1 MPKHVPWWEKPV
13 RVLQF
18 NIEDRYGRIV
28 PEINGKELVDL
39 AEKLHANVLVI
50 FARDAWGRTFYRGAG
65 TGPEHPKM
73 KGDIVREAVEEG
85 KKRGIKVVVMIGHTA
100 NKYLFH
106 NHSEWAQINVHGEQ
120 ILLEHVPCQANRY
133 EPEWPQLCINSPFIE
148 YVKKE
153 IEEVHRLD
161 VDGVFLDSFRY
172 QPDIERACYCQW
184 CRKRFREEHGY
195 DMPTEPRWGDSRWR
209 TLWEWRY
216 KVVVERLKELYELS
230 KKIDPDKVFMYNSHP
245 GGWAGRT
252 NRVVELARDYIDAVF
267 AECSEV
273 DHQPPGFITE
283 MTKLTRAMSGGKP
296 VWSSRNYFHLYRT
309 ISSTTPLAIRQG
321 LREAILGGG
330 SPWLLIFSIS
340 YKQDPKALE
349 AAEQVFKE
357 HEKIEEYLYKAKPLY
372 YVGILVS
379 NHTRDYYGK
388 EHPEKY
394 IDGIRGDY
402 YALVHNHLPVEFIA
416 ERDAENSDYL
426 ARFKVLIVEN
436 TVCMKDSIASAIEKY
451 VERGG
456 GLVTTYL
463 SGTRDEF
470 CVRRYDFAYKE
481 VIGGSMIGV
490 LRSPWTYIVVDDKK
504 HPILEGIDKLI
515 PWGDMSYE
523 FKVSRATPNMGWH
536 AMLDY
541 VEGEV
546 LAHVGLPA
554 CNWGHEYALGRSPP
568 PLATVTKLPAIIVN
582 KYGEGMSVYLSGQL
596 GRHYWRTGLP
606 VYRRLLVNAVKY
618 MAGEPEV
625 KIEAPETVHSEIF
638 RQEDRIIIHLLNHT
652 YNQRVMAMGIGRIK
666 QPLPPYSSVEAI
678 HPAREVIKIGGIR
691 IRARVDTNIRYRV
704 YLPIEEKPLPY
715 SVVDNELVME
725 LPQLNEYS
733 VVVIEPLR

>member
-252 NRVVELARDYIDAVF
+252 NRVVELAR
-267 AECSEV
+267 
-273 DHQPPGFITE
+273 
-283 MTKLTRAMSGGKP
+283 
-296 VWSSRNYFHLYRT
+296 
-309 ISSTTPLAIRQG
+309 
-321 LREAILGGG
+321 
-330 SPWLLIFSIS
+330 
-340 YKQDPKALE
+340 
-349 AAEQVFKE
+349 
-357 HEKIEEYLYKAKPLY
+357 
-372 YVGILVS
+372 
-379 NHTRDYYGK
+379 
-388 EHPEKY
+388 
-394 IDGIRGDY
+394 
-402 YALVHNHLPVEFIA
+402 
-416 ERDAENSDYL
+416 
-426 ARFKVLIVEN
+426 
-436 TVCMKDSIASAIEKY
+436 
-451 VERGG
+451 
-456 GLVTTYL
+456 
-463 SGTRDEF
+463 
-470 CVRRYDFAYKE
+470 
-481 VIGGSMIGV
+481 
-490 LRSPWTYIVVDDKK
+490 
-504 HPILEGIDKLI
+504 
-515 PWGDMSYE
+515 
-523 FKVSRATPNMGWH
+523 
-536 AMLDY
+536 
-541 VEGEV
+541 
-546 LAHVGLPA
+546 
-554 CNWGHEYALGRSPP
+554 
-568 PLATVTKLPAIIVN
+568 
-582 KYGEGMSVYLSGQL
+582 
-596 GRHYWRTGLP
+596 
-606 VYRRLLVNAVKY
+606 
-618 MAGEPEV
+618 
-625 KIEAPETVHSEIF
+625 
-638 RQEDRIIIHLLNHT
+638 
-652 YNQRVMAMGIGRIK
+652 
-666 QPLPPYSSVEAI
+666 
-678 HPAREVIKIGGIR
+678 
-691 IRARVDTNIRYRV
+691 
-704 YLPIEEKPLPY
+704 
-715 SVVDNELVME
+715 
-725 LPQLNEYS
+725 
-733 VVVIEPLR
+733 